1 MNHLFNAFT
10 LRWGDHDIRQSRSCG
25 DIPDLYTLKKRS
37 LKRALFGSRRSTSP
51 SSMSNSELISSV
63 DAQLMQIRDKL
74 AAFREQDALIRERMN
89 SLTSSVSE
97 LTSRSSLSSPTP
109 SECSD
114 SSSLEDNAMQDEGE
128 EFEQVQKAFSDEPQ
142 AFCIPTVIVT
152 ECKDD
157 FNQTLV
163 RQVTLHSSKMDYLRL
178 PEERRHSAPLVSHQY
193 MPTTMIQQP

>member
-1 MNHLFNAFT
+1 MDHLFNAFT

-37 LKRALFGSRRSTSP
+37 LKRALFGSRRSASP
-51 SSMSNSELISSV
+51 SSMSHSELINSV

-74 AAFREQDALIRERMN
+74 AAFREQDARIRERMN
-89 SLTSSVSE
+89 SLNSSVSE

-128 EFEQVQKAFSDEPQ
+128 EFKQVQKAFSDEPQ
-142 AFCIPTVIVT
+142 TGILHPNCSSNRMQGWLSST
-152 ECKDD
+152 KH
-157 FNQTLV
+157 LM
-163 RQVTLHSSKMDYLRL
+163 RRVTLHSSKMGYLRL
-178 PEERRHSAPLVSHQY
+178 PEERRHSTPSAN
-193 MPTTMIQQP
+193 